1 MATAQV
7 DNIVAIAV
15 DRGMRELLRNC
26 LRSEAYQLENFEGA
40 VRGSDREAAHQAL
53 AYAVHVVEMFD
64 QLGWEDDD
72 PRERYEITVALDS
85 FVPCLQGYRGDLARS
100 LAEEMTCLRLIA
112 ARDEA
117 NASNSPTQQEMMA
130 MTHDDVLGWRRE
142 LEAIEALL
150 ERLDSASLSRRL

>member
-1 MATAQV
+1 MATAQI
-7 DNIVAIAV
+7 DNIVAIGV
-15 DRGMRELLRNC
+15 DRRMRDALRNC

-40 VRGSDREAAHQAL
+40 IRGSDREAAHEAL
-53 AYAVHVVEMFD
+53 ACAMHVVGMFN

-85 FVPCLQGYRGDLARS
+85 FVPSLQGYRGDLARS
-100 LAEEMTCLRLIA
+100 LAEEMRCLRRIV

-117 NASNSPTQQEMMA
+117 HASNGHAQRDMMA
-130 MTHDDVLGWRRE
+130 MTHDDVFGWRRE

-150 ERLDSASLSRRL
+150 ERLDSAGRAD

>member
-1 MATAQV
+1 MATIQV
-7 DNIVAIAV
+7 DNVVAITV
-15 DRGMRELLRNC
+15 DRDMRDVLRSC

-40 VRGSDREAAHQAL
+40 IRGSDREAAHRAL

-85 FVPCLQGYRGDLARS
+85 FVPSLRDYRGDLAMS
-100 LAEEMTCLRLIA
+100 LAGEMTCLRLIA

-117 NASNSPTQQEMMA
+117 NTSDGHTRQEMMA
-130 MTHDDVLGWRRE
+130 MTHDDVLGWRTE

-150 ERLDSASLSRRL
+150 ERLDSAGRAD